1 MVGGNFC
8 WYKQNSFN
16 VIEVAWRGVKGEG
29 GGGEGHNNGDI
40 DDDCLKTPFLLLLN
54 KNIGP
59 ILRRPQ
65 KFDAWS
71 TLTEY
76 CRSKRQL

>member
-1 MVGGNFC
+1 MHR
-8 WYKQNSFN
+8 S
-16 VIEVAWRGVKGEG
+16 GVGEG
-29 GGGEGHNNGDI
+29 AEVKDERHNERNGDI